1 MVVTNEDGTKT
12 EKSEEYDTVMMAI
25 GRDPCTKG
33 IEYYFDKFK
42 RGRIKNI
49 KVVKELDLKTLTL
62 SWQNLEKLLLTTEKK
77 QTLSTFMLLVIFSP
91 KD

>member
-1 MVVTNEDGTKT
+1 MENGKLKVDMVVTNEDGTKI

-49 KVVKELDLKTLTL
+49 KVVKELD
-62 SWQNLEKLLLTTEKK
+62 
-77 QTLSTFMLLVIFSP
+77 
-91 KD
+91 

>member
-33 IEYYFDKFK
+33 IEHYFDKFK
-42 RGRIKNI
+42 RGRIKSI
-49 KVVKELDLKTLTL
+49 TIV
-62 SWQNLEKLLLTTEKK
+62 
-77 QTLSTFMLLVIFSP
+77 
-91 KD
+91 